1 MLWQDPVSGTVQIW
15 YLTGALGN
23 ELLTAV
29 NLTASTWNLVAVAD
43 FNQDGHPDV
52 VWQDPVSGTSQI
64 ELLDG
69 SMGTTQIQIV
79 SLGGPNPWRI
89 VGPR

>member
-1 MLWQDPVSGTVQIW
+1 
-15 YLTGALGN
+15 
-23 ELLTAV
+23 
-29 NLTASTWNLVAVAD
+29 
-43 FNQDGHPDV
+43 V

-79 SLGGPNPWRI
+79 SLSGPNPWRI